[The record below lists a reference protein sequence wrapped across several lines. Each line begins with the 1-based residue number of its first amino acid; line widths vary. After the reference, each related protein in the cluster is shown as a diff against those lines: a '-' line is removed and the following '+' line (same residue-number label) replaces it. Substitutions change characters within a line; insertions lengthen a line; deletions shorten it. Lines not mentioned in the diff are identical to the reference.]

1 MELKFDPRQD
11 LIVAFPTRICR
22 FLIDGAG
29 PLNEA
34 LEAAILE
41 RKESSAGVHRSN
53 IGGWHSNDDFLSWP
67 DRGVDTIK
75 QAVQGALQ
83 TMVPIMVGGDCS
95 FDTHLVA
102 WANVSGYGHFN
113 KRHNHPDCQ
122 VSAVYYV
129 RTGTDVPE
137 IPQSGLFELFDPRIH
152 AEMSALPGEQ
162 VGIDM
167 QVKPVDGM
175 LLMFPSWMY
184 HQVYPYY
191 GEGNR
196 ISIAI
201 NAHIHNLKRS
211 NAPAGNA

>member
-1 MELKFDPRQD
+1 MELKFDARQD
-11 LIVAFPTRICR
+11 LITAFPTRFCR
-22 FLIDGAG
+22 FMIDGAG

-34 LEAAILE
+34 LETAILQH
-41 RKESSAGVHRSN
+41 KESSAGLSRSN
-53 IGGWHSNDDFLSWP
+53 IGGWHSGDDFFDWP

-75 QAVQGALQ
+75 QAVMAALQ
-83 TMVPIMVGGDCS
+83 TTVPILVGGDCS

-113 KRHNHPDCQ
+113 KRHNHPESQ

-129 RTGTDVPE
+129 RTGNDVLE
-137 IPQSGLFELFDPRIH
+137 IPQSGMFEFFDPRVH
-152 AEMSALPGEQ
+152 ADMSALAGEE
-162 VGIDM
+162 VGRDLQI
-167 QVKPVDGM
+167 KPVDGM

-191 GEGNR
+191 GDGHR

-201 NAHIHNLKRS
+201 NAHIGNLKRGDS
-211 NAPAGNA
+211 AG